1 MKDSEAIAV
10 LNAQKVKSR
19 GIEFEKNDRG
29 DFVLHIPLQQ
39 FEIPDALR
47 EALIHLKVDSAGVT
61 GNDKGNFAEVHVTYG
76 GEQQL
81 DLKKLVDA
89 GLKVKGA
96 EEYLAV
102 DQTAAKK
109 EMLAWLV
116 AQSNSPD
123 SNPISVKFYE
133 NKFFKDASET
143 ISLEVAFHQESFDK
157 QFAGKPYAMDALKQV
172 LRDFGAESVH
182 DKTPYPY
189 TPHRDGGFSSTRDV
203 ITTLS
208 VIAKS
213 GDEVSLDLAK
223 LSEAGVKIPGIE
235 YIKAAFKAPSAT
247 PDNPVAVPAHP
258 LKRAVE

>member
-1 MKDSEAIAV
+1 MNDREAIAI
-10 LNAQKVKSR
+10 LNAQNGRSTV
-19 GIEFEKNDRG
+19 IEFEKNDRG
-29 DFVLHIPLQQ
+29 DFILHIPLQK
-39 FEIPDALR
+39 FDIPDTLR
-47 EALIHLKVDSAGVT
+47 EALTHLKVHSAAVIS
-61 GNDKGNFAEVHVTYG
+61 NNKGKFAEVHVTYE

-96 EEYLAV
+96 QEYLAV
-102 DQTAAKK
+102 DQTTAKK

-116 AQSNSPD
+116 AESNSLD
-123 SNPISVKFYE
+123 TNPISVKFYE
-133 NKFFKDASET
+133 NKHFKDASET
-143 ISLEVAFHQESFDK
+143 ISLELAFHQESFNK
-157 QFAGKPYAMDALKQV
+157 QFADKPHAMDALKQV
-172 LRDFGAESVH
+172 LRDFGAEGVH

-189 TPHRDGGFSSTRDV
+189 VPNRGDGFSSKRDD

-213 GDEVSLDLAK
+213 GEEVGLDLAK

-235 YIKAAFKAPSAT
+235 YLKAAFKAPSVT
-247 PDNPVAVPAHP
+247 PENPMAVPAHP